1 MTLRDRFIK
10 SIIATAQA
18 DDTQFPWTRGAARQK
33 NVSRR
38 NAVTESPRRTKLASG

>member
-33 NVSRR
+33 NVTLR
-38 NAVTESPRRTKLASG
+38 NAASGSPRRAKLASG

>member
-18 DDTQFPWTRGAARQK
+18 DDTQFPWTLSAARQK
-33 NVSRR
+33 NVTRR
-38 NAVTESPRRTKLASG
+38 SAVTGSPRRAKLASG